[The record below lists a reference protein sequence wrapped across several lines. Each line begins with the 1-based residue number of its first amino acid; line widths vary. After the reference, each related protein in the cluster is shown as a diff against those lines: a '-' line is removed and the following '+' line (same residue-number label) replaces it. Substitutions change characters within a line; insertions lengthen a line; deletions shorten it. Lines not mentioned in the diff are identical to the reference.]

1 MKIEEK
7 ILQLA
12 EKNLTSADLFIVDLV
27 ITGNSGRQKIS
38 ITLDGDQGVDIDA
51 CAYLTRKVGNEI
63 EETNLI
69 DSAYI
74 LEVSSPGI
82 DQPLKL
88 KRQYYRNIGRK
99 VSVTLLDDSQVDGLL
114 KEVNE
119 ELIILDAE
127 RKDKASKK
135 IMIESRKIAF
145 SDIKKTNVLV
155 SFK

>member
-7 ILQLA
+7 ILQIA
-12 EKNLTSADLFIVDLV
+12 EKNLSSEDLFIVDLV
-27 ITGNSGRQKIS
+27 VTGNSGRQKIS
-38 ITLDGDQGVDIDA
+38 ITLDGDKGVDIDT
-51 CAYLTRKVGNEI
+51 CAYLSRKVGNEI

-69 DSAYI
+69 EAAYV
-74 LEVSSPGI
+74 LEVSSPGV

-88 KRQYYRNIGRK
+88 KRQYYRNIGRR
-99 VSVTLLDDSQVDGLL
+99 VSVTLLDDSQINGLL

-119 ELIILDAE
+119 ELIVLDAE
-127 RKDKASKK
+127 KKDKSSKRN
-135 IMIESRKIAF
+135 IMESQKIAF

>member
-7 ILQLA
+7 ILQIA
-12 EKNLTSADLFIVDLV
+12 EKNLSSDDLFIVDLV

-38 ITLDGDQGVDIDA
+38 ITLDGDNGVDIDT
-51 CAYLTRKVGNEI
+51 CAYLSRKVGNEI

-69 DSAYI
+69 DAAYV

-88 KRQYYRNIGRK
+88 KRQYYRNIGRR
-99 VSVTLLDDSQVDGLL
+99 VSVTLLDDSQINGLL

-119 ELIILDAE
+119 ELIVLDAE
-127 RKDKASKK
+127 KK
-135 IMIESRKIAF
+135 INRQ
-145 SDIKKTNVLV
+145 KKL
-155 SFK
+155 

>member
-7 ILQLA
+7 ILQIA
-12 EKNLTSADLFIVDLV
+12 EKNLSSDDLFIVDLV

-38 ITLDGDQGVDIDA
+38 ITLDGDNGVDIDT
-51 CAYLTRKVGNEI
+51 CAYLSRKVGNEI

-69 DSAYI
+69 DSAYV

-88 KRQYYRNIGRK
+88 KRQYYRNIGRR
-99 VSVTLLDDSQVDGLL
+99 VSVTLLDESQINGLL

-119 ELIILDAE
+119 ELIVLDAE
-127 RKDKASKK
+127 KKDKASKK
-135 IMIESRKIAF
+135 NIIESRQIAF

>member
-7 ILQLA
+7 ILQIA
-12 EKNLTSADLFIVDLV
+12 EKNLSSDDLFIVDLV

-38 ITLDGDQGVDIDA
+38 ITLDGDNGVDIDT
-51 CAYLTRKVGNEI
+51 CAYLSRKVGNEI

-69 DSAYI
+69 EAAYV
-74 LEVSSPGI
+74 LEVSSPGV

-99 VSVTLLDDSQVDGLL
+99 VSVTLLDDSQINGLL

-119 ELIILDAE
+119 ELIVLDAE
-127 RKDKASKK
+127 KKDKSSKK
-135 IMIESRKIAF
+135 IIIESRQIAF

>member
-7 ILQLA
+7 ILQVA
-12 EKNLTSADLFIVDLV
+12 EKNLSGDDLFIVDLV

-38 ITLDGDQGVDIDA
+38 ITLDGDNGVDIDT
-51 CAYLTRKVGNEI
+51 CAYLSRKVGNEI
-63 EETNLI
+63 EEKNLI
-69 DSAYI
+69 DAAYI

-99 VSVTLLDDSQVDGLL
+99 VSVTLLDDSQIIGLL

-119 ELIILDAE
+119 EVIILDAE
-127 RKDKASKK
+127 KKEKASKK
-135 IMIESRKIAF
+135 IIIESRQIAF

>member
-7 ILQLA
+7 ILQIA
-12 EKNLTSADLFIVDLV
+12 EKNLLSDDLFIVDLV

-38 ITLDGDQGVDIDA
+38 ITLDGDKGVDIDT
-51 CAYLTRKVGNEI
+51 CAYLSRKVGNEI

-69 DSAYI
+69 DSAYV

-88 KRQYYRNIGRK
+88 KRQYYRNIGRR
-99 VSVTLLDDSQVDGLL
+99 VSVTLLDESQINGLL

-119 ELIILDAE
+119 EVIILDAE
-127 RKDKASKK
+127 KKDKASKK
-135 IMIESRKIAF
+135 IIIESRQIAF
-145 SDIKKTNVLV
+145 NDIKKTNVLV

>member
-7 ILQLA
+7 ILQIA
-12 EKNLTSADLFIVDLV
+12 EKNLSSDDLFIVDLV

-38 ITLDGDQGVDIDA
+38 ITLDGDKGVDIDT
-51 CAYLTRKVGNEI
+51 CAYLSRKVGNEI

-69 DSAYI
+69 DSAYV
-74 LEVSSPGI
+74 LEVSSPGV

-88 KRQYYRNIGRK
+88 KRQYYRNIGRR
-99 VSVTLLDDSQVDGLL
+99 VSVTLLDESQINGLL

-119 ELIILDAE
+119 REIVLDAE
-127 RKDKASKK
+127 KKDKASKK
-135 IMIESRKIAF
+135 IVIESCQIAF

>member
-7 ILQLA
+7 ILQIA
-12 EKNLTSADLFIVDLV
+12 EKNLSSDDLFIVDLV

-38 ITLDGDQGVDIDA
+38 ITLDGDNGVDIDK
-51 CAYLTRKVGNEI
+51 CAYLSRKVGNEI

-69 DSAYI
+69 DAAYV
-74 LEVSSPGI
+74 LEVSSPGV

-88 KRQYYRNIGRK
+88 KRQYYRNIGRR
-99 VSVTLLDDSQVDGLL
+99 VSVTLLDDSQINGLL

-119 ELIILDAE
+119 ELIVLDAE
-127 RKDKASKK
+127 KKDKSSKK
-135 IMIESRKIAF
+135 IIIESRQIAF

>member
-7 ILQLA
+7 LLQIA
-12 EKNLTSADLFIVDLV
+12 EKYLSSDDLFIVDLV
-27 ITGNSGRQKIS
+27 ITGNSGRQKIG
-38 ITLDGDQGVDIDA
+38 ITLDGDKGVDIDT
-51 CAYLTRKVGNEI
+51 CAYLSRKVGNEI

-69 DSAYI
+69 DSAYV

-88 KRQYYRNIGRK
+88 KRQYYRNIGRR
-99 VSVTLLDDSQVDGLL
+99 VSVTLLDESQINGLL

-119 ELIILDAE
+119 ELIVLDAE
-127 RKDKASKK
+127 KKDKASKK
-135 IMIESRKIAF
+135 NIIESRQIAF
-145 SDIKKTNVLV
+145 KDIKKTNVLV

>member
-7 ILQLA
+7 LLHIA
-12 EKNLTSADLFIVDLV
+12 EKYLSSNDLFIVDLV

-38 ITLDGDQGVDIDA
+38 ITLDGDKGVDIDT
-51 CAYLTRKVGNEI
+51 CAYLSRKVGNEI
-63 EETNLI
+63 EEYNLI
-69 DSAYI
+69 DSAYV

-88 KRQYYRNIGRK
+88 KRQYYRNIGRR
-99 VSVTLLDDSQVDGLL
+99 VSVTLLDESQVDGLL

-119 ELIILDAE
+119 ELIVLDAE
-127 RKDKASKK
+127 KKDKASKK
-135 IMIESRKIAF
+135 NIIESRQIAF
-145 SDIKKTNVLV
+145 RDIKKTNVLV